1 MTSKTNLSIA
11 VFVSTQGFNSL
22 TLFATDHWS
31 WHFVEPVWE
40 QQTEGGDA
48 SCPGDGQHRFAWSGW
63 YEYKTGGSKD
73 ALAAASSSGLSRR
86 EMAAQKEKADAVQR
100 DAELQWLKARLDAR
114 LREMEAG
121 GDGDKGDGG
130 VFLVQV
136 AAS

>member
-1 MTSKTNLSIA
+1 MTSNSSTAI
-11 VFVSTQGFNSL
+11 FVSTQGFNSL

-40 QQTEGGDA
+40 HQAEGGDA

-100 DAELQWLKARLDAR
+100 DAELHWLKARLDAR
-114 LREMEAG
+114 LREMEAQAG
-121 GDGDKGDGG
+121 GEGDESGA
-130 VFLVQV
+130 LWVQV